1 MWELEIWNPT
11 TQETKIIFG
20 YSMSDAMKRNPELN
34 PEEWEC
40 ILSIYID

>member
-11 TQETKIIFG
+11 TKETKIIFG
-20 YSMSDAMKRNPELN
+20 YSMSDAMERNPELN
-34 PEEWEC
+34 PKEWEC